1 MSDHNDMEKMVHHHS
16 DYMTFEHTFY
26 IDLKVVKVR
35 ENIGVEC
42 EVNKKKKGWK
52 EKRKKK
58 KGFYIQ
64 NKKKSRTNR

>member
-42 EVNKKKKGWK
+42 EVNKKKKKKGWK
-52 EKRKKK
+52 EKRKRVLYTK
-58 KGFYIQ
+58 Q
-64 NKKKSRTNR
+64 KKSRTNR

>member
-1 MSDHNDMEKMVHHHS
+1 MEKMVHHHS

-42 EVNKKKKGWK
+42 EVNKKKKKKGGKKK
-52 EKRKKK
+52 EKRVLYTK
-58 KGFYIQ
+58 Q
-64 NKKKSRTNR
+64 KKSRTNR